1 MSDGVIEDFCYH
13 RLRMQLILNHCE
25 NRYVPY
31 DGEFLVH
38 MVIVDGVG
46 AINDGTGTVDTSV
59 CASVVTANDIPEDV
73 QDPVCRQAFPP
84 RKQSAVGVLDDR
96 VYASGGYYEQSVI
109 GSDVWYRGGC
119 HSLRWLLQIFE
130 VAFAASSCRAAVRL
144 GLVAQMKAS
153 LSCFHR

>member
-73 QDPVCRQAFPP
+73 H
-84 RKQSAVGVLDDR
+84 
-96 VYASGGYYEQSVI
+96 
-109 GSDVWYRGGC
+109 VWYRGGC
-119 HSLRWLLQIFE
+119 HSRRWLLQISE
-130 VAFAASSCRAAVRL
+130 AAFAASSCGAAVRL

-153 LSCFHR
+153 LSCFH